1 MSNTQINYLPYVL
14 KFDGQSDRIILPEL
28 NINYSQGLTIEAW
41 VYYNSFTSGASII
54 DFSNGAG
61 KNNIVFANQ
70 GASDTLVLN
79 INNQEIIAEKALET
93 GKWLHLAAT
102 VDAAGNVKIYQNSQ
116 EIQSGKIQLP
126 ESINRTQNFIG
137 NSHYSEDGYFNG
149 RLSEVRLW
157 KHARLP
163 EELQRDMHR
172 RLEGNETGLVGY
184 WPLNEGS
191 GYTASEEGKIQGA
204 TWYQQ
209 IFFPIASPLSYP
221 QPVLSFH
228 GQNDYIEIKD
238 PFANNKEFTISL
250 WVKPSFLN
258 DEGWHGC
265 IGKQGDQYRK
275 PGLWLSP
282 NQGLHY
288 DSYDLNGKRYSD
300 VLNNFFEV
308 ENEWIHITWVKQ
320 ATEYRFYRN
329 GELFITK
336 TAPEL
341 FYTNQHTCYWIG
353 RVDNFWWGEIAE
365 VSIWNFPR
373 TQEEIKAGRYQ
384 HLVDNEPGLVSYW
397 PLNEGIGQTAT
408 DRTSRGNVGK
418 IIGANWQ
425 QEYSIKA
432 FEQKANFIEYGLD
445 FDGVDDYIELFPE
458 SIPSGNEITVTF
470 WAKGG
475 SRLPKNATIIE
486 AIAEDHQRVLS
497 IQLPNVDGIVY
508 FDCGCDISQAT
519 ENFDRLEKAA
529 QVYEYQDEW
538 THWAFVKNVTAGEMK
553 IYRNGLLWHSGN
565 EKTKALPTTRV
576 ANIGRLARSASAYYH
591 GTLAEFAIWN
601 QAKTLIEIQADI
613 GKSLNGN
620 EPNLVAYWPLQDS
633 YGDLTANKVS
643 EQNYGK
649 IKGAKWHPKV
659 VNNQALHLPSSLY
672 FQRYDNHI
680 EIKDPFENDKEFTIS
695 LWVKPTLIEDGNW
708 QGIIGHE
715 GDKYRK
721 PGIWLTPEKSGL
733 VYDSYDLTGKRYFA
747 WINNFF
753 EAKDEWINITWVKQG
768 TEYRLYRDGELLL
781 TQPAPEQFFHNK
793 DTAYWIGKVDNF
805 WSGAIAEVV
814 VWNYARSATEIKSK
828 IYNPLRGDE
837 LGLVGYWPL
846 NEGSG
851 DIVRDRSDVQGQAA
865 SRLRAN
871 HGKIS
876 FATWTQQNF
885 IKPAAVNDEPNVIK
899 SGLKFDGHD
908 DHISLPRMD
917 FDYTLGFTIEAWV
930 YYNSFQKSSRI
941 IDFGNGIDKD
951 NIIFGNLEI
960 DNDLILDIKRDG
972 VGQQIIAT
980 NVLEPNRWMHLA
992 AMVGAD
998 GTGKIYRN
1006 GEEVKSGKIHLPK
1019 NTNRTLNYIAR
1030 SNYSFD
1036 GYFDGMISEVRF
1048 WNKIRTQEELQ
1059 KNMHRRLLGNDQGLI
1074 GYWPFNEGCGNKVL
1088 DKTSNSN
1095 TGIINGAIW
1104 PQSYQSDYLQPI
1116 LTFDGKGDYVEIP
1129 EHTNSSNQVTV
1140 SAWARS
1146 NTPIWNQYGC
1156 LVSKRNPFSLHPEA
1170 GGKTFHFYIRSGM
1183 WKCASFTPN
1192 IDITKWHHYAGT
1204 FDGRTIRLYIDGEE
1218 VARTEAPGQL
1228 NNDNGRLYI
1237 GRDVDSPS
1245 RYFNGQISEVQV
1257 WDKALT
1263 KAEIEDNLHRSLV
1276 GNEPGLIGYWPLN
1289 EGSGDK
1295 VLDRTH
1301 RALHGKRIGA
1311 AWDGQIFFVNEPL
1324 ITRRG
1329 WQQVQKL
1336 QPTDLN
1342 SNSFFGEEAAISGEW
1357 AIVSAR
1363 KANASRLPEAGAAYI
1378 LQLQNKMWHLKQK
1391 LQPHDS
1397 RVSDQFG
1404 CDVDIS
1410 GEWAIV
1416 GARKADTVGMQDT
1429 GAAYAF
1435 RLENRVWQ
1443 QVQKLQPIDLAA
1455 HDYFGKGLV
1464 ISGEWALIGAYNA
1477 RANGNRGAG
1486 AVYVFRLEN
1495 GIWQQI
1501 QKLQPKDLG
1510 VNQCFGNSIAI
1521 SGEWAIIGGGDRY
1534 ASANVKRPFGGAYI
1548 YRLENSVWQLKQ
1560 KLQSTQVDGKDLFGY
1575 SVAIAGEHAF
1585 VGAVGTKIGN
1595 VLSAGS
1601 VYTYQLEKG
1610 VWQPKQKLQ
1619 AEHPKYCGF
1628 FGATVAI
1635 AKDMAIVGSTRAN
1648 SAKIIDTG
1656 DACVFH
1662 LEKGLWQQKQKLQP
1676 TDLHYENYFGFC
1688 TPIDGEWVFSTAA
1701 WANNSHFR
1709 RVGAIYIF
1717 QGR

>member
-1 MSNTQINYLPYVL
+1 MLTTQINYLPYVL

-336 TAPEL
+336 IAPEL

-365 VSIWNFPR
+365 VSIWSFPR
-373 TQEEIKAGRYQ
+373 TPEEIKAGRYE
-384 HLVDNEPGLVSYW
+384 HLVGNEPGLVSYW
-397 PLNEGIGQTAT
+397 PLNEGIGKTAT

-519 ENFDRLEKAA
+519 ENYDRLEKAA
-529 QVYEYQDEW
+529 QLYEYQDEW
-538 THWAFVKNVTAGEMK
+538 THWAFVKNVTVGEMK

-633 YGDLTANKVS
+633 YSDLAANQVS
-643 EQNYGK
+643 EPNYGK
-649 IKGAKWHPKV
+649 IKGAKWQPKV
-659 VNNQALHLPSSLY
+659 FNNQALHLPSSLY

-708 QGIIGHE
+708 QGIIGYE

-747 WINNFF
+747 WIDNFF
-753 EAKDEWINITWVKQG
+753 ETKDNWINITWVKQG
-768 TEYRLYRDGELLL
+768 TEYRLYRDGDLLL

-851 DIVRDRSDVQGQAA
+851 DIVRDRSD
-865 SRLRAN
+865 SAN

-885 IKPAAVNDEPNVIK
+885 IKPAAINDELNVIK
-899 SGLKFDGHD
+899 SGLKFDGYD

-917 FDYTLGFTIEAWV
+917 FNYTLGFTIEAWV

-951 NIIFGNLEI
+951 NIIFGNLET

-972 VGQQIIAT
+972 VGQQITVA

-992 AMVGAD
+992 AMIGAD